1 MIYGHQP
8 GAVREAVAV
17 TALTLR
23 SSKSV
28 SFNKPVHSRQQTAS
42 DFN

>member
-1 MIYGHQP
+1 MDNVVEVVELLRQQ
-8 GAVREAVAV
+8 
-17 TALTLR
+17 TALENQIMNTG
-23 SSKSV
+23 V